1 MATPFD
7 ASNAPS
13 ATAGAPVVK
22 VFAEAVKEIVVN
34 KGLKVDFEDSLPR
47 IHGIALKGPKLIAA
61 E

>member
-1 MATPFD
+1 M
-7 ASNAPS
+7 
-13 ATAGAPVVK
+13 K